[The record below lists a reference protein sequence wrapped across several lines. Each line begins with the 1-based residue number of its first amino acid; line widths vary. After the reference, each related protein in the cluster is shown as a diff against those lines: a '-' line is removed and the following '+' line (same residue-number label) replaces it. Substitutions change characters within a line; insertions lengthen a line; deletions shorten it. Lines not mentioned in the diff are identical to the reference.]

1 MSSTF
6 SLRTASRVF
15 LAGVGGLLASPRAA
29 RVVGLGVLVA
39 IAISSVAAH
48 AVPTLVRDGRRW
60 IGISANCG
68 NVPTGWTG
76 RRLFSVSNMPPS
88 LAQYCLYVWSG
99 ARKSPASTDI
109 AALFGTRGISDLGQ
123 DEPVVYPLNAAA
135 RENFS
140 QGLRNAL
147 VQQVG
152 GLSILSSTPNS
163 NNVRVVVIDTA
174 PSSPHGAI
182 AMGTNRHGDTLAH
195 LVEDLV
201 CEPLTCTGA
210 CTPTQVSSR
219 VCGSQVT
226 TMLALRWT
234 SPTSSSA
241 AGGSLGTLGDLAT
254 AISQTI
260 EDWQNWGP
268 QRRVIMNLSVGWE
281 HHDDLAT
288 CSTSTTNDRGPERA
302 VKDILQFAAGRG
314 ALIFAAAGND
324 SGGPSPRTGPLCPA
338 AYQAI
343 PKELDPSQPLLVA
356 VSGVDFADHR
366 LETSRPDGIAA
377 FAAPGIGVSWI
388 PGQSVP
394 PQLVGTS
401 VSTAVVSAV
410 AALVWSSKPS
420 FSPQQVLSALHGG
433 GVSVGSADSCP
444 VSFAGCS
451 TRRINTCG
459 ALHSAGIS
467 ATCTPPSGTP
477 TGSPALP
484 GELAQLKAAYP
495 GGTLLSNMI
504 PVDAADIPR
513 FQVASPQVE
522 PTLFPQPISATC
534 PTCVVSNGLT
544 SNTTVIIPAL
554 GEGLDNAML
563 VLVTVDNQSYGQAL
577 GNLNANQTYVFEVQ
591 SGIIAR
597 SAYLTGLHPSGGYSV
612 TEPLFLGE

>member
-15 LAGVGGLLASPRAA
+15 LVGVGGLLASPRAA
-29 RVVGLGVLVA
+29 RAVGLAVLVA
-39 IAISSVAAH
+39 IAISSTSAH
-48 AVPTLVRDGRRW
+48 ALVREGRRW
-60 IGISANCG
+60 IGISANCSS
-68 NVPTGWTG
+68 VPSGWIG
-76 RRLFSVSNMPPS
+76 RRLFAASNMPAS
-88 LAQYCLYVWSG
+88 LARYCLYVWSG
-99 ARKSPASTDI
+99 ARKGPLARDLS
-109 AALFGTRGISDLGQ
+109 ALHNDPNITDLGQ

-152 GLSILSSTPNS
+152 GVSILSSPPSS
-163 NNVRVVVIDTA
+163 NNVRVVVIDSA
-174 PSSPHGAI
+174 PTSPHGAI

-210 CTPTQVSSR
+210 CTPTQVLAR
-219 VCGSQVT
+219 PCASQVT
-226 TMLALRWT
+226 SVLALPWT

-254 AISQTI
+254 AIALTV

-324 SGGPSPRTGPLCPA
+324 SGGPSPRTGLLCPA

-343 PKELDPSQPLLVA
+343 AKELDPTQPLLVA
-356 VSGVDFADHR
+356 VSGVDYADQP
-366 LETSRPDGIAA
+366 LEMTRPDGIAG

-388 PGQSVP
+388 PGQPVP

-401 VSTAVVSAV
+401 VATAVVSAV

-420 FSPQQVLSALHGG
+420 LSPQQVLSALYAG
-433 GVSVGSADSCP
+433 GVSVGSANACP
-444 VSFAGCS
+444 VSFPGCS
-451 TRRINTCG
+451 ARRINTCG
-459 ALHSAGIS
+459 ALHEAGS
-467 ATCTPPSGTP
+467 SVTCSPPSGTNS
-477 TGSPALP
+477 GSPALP
-484 GELAQLKAAYP
+484 GELAQLKMAYP
-495 GGTLLSNMI
+495 GGTLLSNLV
-504 PVDAADIPR
+504 PVDAVDIPR
-513 FQVASPQVE
+513 FQIASPQVD
-522 PTLFPQPISATC
+522 PLLFPQPISATC

-554 GEGLDNAML
+554 GEGIDDAML
-563 VLVTVDNQSYGQAL
+563 VLVTIDNQSYGQAL
-577 GNLNANQTYVFEVQ
+577 GNLSANQTYVFEVQ
-591 SGIIAR
+591 SGITAR
-597 SAYLTGLHPSGGYSV
+597 SAYLTGLHPSGGYSI